1 VIAAKVADGTVESSK
16 KAVQIGKKAV
26 SFGKQAGWLGIALFG
41 WVVLLANV

>member
-26 SFGKQAGWLGIALFG
+26 SFGREPDSLEIALFG
-41 WVVLLANV
+41 RVVLLANV